1 MKKSRRVRAL
11 GLVWG
16 LVASMVACSLINAPS
31 DVATAPPGVGGT
43 GADAGSVCGN
53 GALESGEGCDDGNQS
68 PGDGC
73 DQACTVEAGWMCP
86 GSPSQCVK
94 CGNGTRESNEECDD
108 SNTASGDGCSADCKM
123 EGSCSAPLAI
133 ALTQM
138 GDGLIGHAT
147 ASTGLNDV
155 PQVSEGQCIGG
166 MAGGGT
172 DRIYKIDLMGL
183 SDLEVRVGA
192 QFDAVVRVMT
202 SPCMLKDQLP
212 GACADQVGVAAEERV
227 LVPGVAAGTYYIVV
241 DGKSAGQSGNFSVDV
256 AARCP
261 LENVRID
268 RVVLESPF
276 RTHIVN
282 TNPKCGVD
290 MSRIGI
296 FSQPEATDTPGTLPA
311 QTLAPF
317 GRRILTTQTPPPMMQ
332 LYQGNI
338 PYDTTNYAGAFYL
351 CRGPCDKLNGLNVYD
366 AIRWKGT
373 SGSLP
378 GTLPLPRAVMFDA
391 EKAALTDRLT
401 TSYYRVLTEGVAPN
415 FKATDFE
422 AAYFVETFEDQAL
435 DGWSAAA
442 PAYMT
447 AYETGKVGNSAL
459 ALSGANPSM
468 TAWDGP
474 RYPMVDNAGM
484 LMTAVQPTSVSLWAS
499 ASETTKNA

>member
-1 MKKSRRVRAL
+1 
-11 GLVWG
+11 
-16 LVASMVACSLINAPS
+16 
-31 DVATAPPGVGGT
+31 
-43 GADAGSVCGN
+43 
-53 GALESGEGCDDGNQS
+53 
-68 PGDGC
+68 
-73 DQACTVEAGWMCP
+73 
-86 GSPSQCVK
+86 
-94 CGNGTRESNEECDD
+94 
-108 SNTASGDGCSADCKM
+108 M

-422 AAYFVETFEDQAL
+422 AAYFVETFEDQQL
-435 DGWSAAA
+435 DGWLAAA

-468 TAWDGP
+468 TVWDGP
-474 RYPMVDNAGM
+474 RYPMVDNAGT

-499 ASETTKNA
+499 ATETTKNAGYVFFGHAGMEGGSFGSLFRGNATLGFGAPTITLVQPYAANTWYFIEYKNFNFTSNTVEALVDGVSKGTLTMTTGVMNLLSLRNIDASKVLIDQIIVK